1 MFRTLKWLL
10 LAALASAVLL
20 AALAAWWLQRPLP
33 LEPQAQGVVDLV
45 IEPGTSARGVAR
57 LVVQSGVQ
65 TSPELLFLWFRASGQ
80 AHRLQAGT
88 YEIDAQTSPR
98 ELLRKLVEGEQALRR
113 ITLLEGWTYHQVL
126 QALRQAEYLRFD
138 LPAGDDP
145 AALMRALG
153 LPHAHPE
160 GRFFPDTYSYPKNGK
175 ASALLRQAA
184 QAMERQLA
192 QAWAQRQPNLPLRNP
207 DEALILASIIERETG
222 LASDRPMV
230 SGVFNNRLRIG
241 MRLQADPTV
250 VYGLGPRFDERLR
263 RIHLETDT
271 PWNTY
276 TRAGLPPTPIA
287 MPGMASL
294 LAAVQPAD
302 TQAMYFVARGD
313 GSSAFSRTYAE
324 HNVAIRRYILN
335 Q

>member
-1 MFRTLKWLL
+1 VFRTLKWLL
-10 LAALASAVLL
+10 LAAIAAAVLL

-33 LEPQAQGVVDLV
+33 LAPQAQGVVDVV

-57 LVVQSGVQ
+57 VLVQSGLQ
-65 TSPELLFLWFRASGQ
+65 TSPELLFLWFRVSGQ
-80 AHRLQAGT
+80 GHRLQAGT
-88 YEIDAQTSPR
+88 YEFGADTSPR
-98 ELLRKLVEGEQALRR
+98 ELLRKLVAGEQALRR

-126 QALRQAEYLRFD
+126 QALRQADALVYD
-138 LPAGDDP
+138 LPAQASP
-145 AALMRALG
+145 TELMRFLG
-153 LPHAHPE
+153 LPHNHPE
-160 GRFFPDTYSYPKNGK
+160 GRFFPDTYVYPKNSK

-184 QAMERQLA
+184 QAMDRQLA
-192 QAWAQRQPNLPLRNP
+192 QAWEQRHPNLPLRNP

-222 LASDRPMV
+222 LPSDRPMV

-250 VYGLGPRFDERLR
+250 VYGLGPGFDERLR
-263 RIHLETDT
+263 RIHLQTDT

>member
-1 MFRTLKWLL
+1 MFKTLKWLL
-10 LAALASAVLL
+10 AVAVALVVLAGATVVVWLNRPLGFAPQAGAVVDVTVPPGASARTVAGVLSASGL
-20 AALAAWWLQRPLP
+20 TTPEWWLH
-33 LEPQAQGVVDLV
+33 
-45 IEPGTSARGVAR
+45 
-57 LVVQSGVQ
+57 
-65 TSPELLFLWFRASGQ
+65 LWFRASG
-80 AHRLQAGT
+80 RSRDIKAGS
-88 YEIDAQTSPR
+88 YEIGASTTPR
-98 ELLRKLVEGEQALRR
+98 QLLDKLVRGDQAVRRVTLVEGWNLR
-113 ITLLEGWTYHQVL
+113 QVL
-126 QALRQAEYLRFD
+126 QALQGAEHLRYD
-138 LPAGDDP
+138 LPE
-145 AALMRALG
+145 RASPSEVARAVG
-153 LPHAHPE
+153 LRVPHPE
-160 GRFFPDTYSYPKNGK
+160 GRFFPDTYVYPKNSK

-184 QAMERQLA
+184 QAMDRQLA
-192 QAWAQRQPNLPLRNP
+192 QAWEQRHPNLPLRNP

-222 LASDRPMV
+222 LPSDRPMV

-250 VYGLGPRFDERLR
+250 VYGLGPGFDERLR
-263 RIHLETDT
+263 RIHLQTDT